1 MLFFLHPRPV
11 YGAQNA
17 DWLFKNWEGTTPPL
31 GWHDT
36 LCYLTLPLILIV
48 VQSISQ
54 KLITPQQDP
63 VNAISACTPVSSCL
77 HACSAFLGSSAPPLV
92 SHVPLLQETMDESQ
106 AASQQII
113 QYLPIMFGF
122 FALNVPSGLG
132 IYWVTNTLFS
142 TAATVLI
149 RKQVET
155 EMEAAGLSVAPAA
168 VASPGPSTSSSPTSF
183 SDMIEGPPS
192 ISADSTFTPLD
203 AEVVDSGLVDDLSVQ
218 GFGSAADGGGTPAS
232 SKPKKAKKSKKKKGK
247 K

>member
-1 MLFFLHPRPV
+1 
-11 YGAQNA
+11 
-17 DWLFKNWEGTTPPL
+17 
-31 GWHDT
+31 
-36 LCYLTLPLILIV
+36 
-48 VQSISQ
+48 
-54 KLITPQQDP
+54 
-63 VNAISACTPVSSCL
+63 
-77 HACSAFLGSSAPPLV
+77 
-92 SHVPLLQETMDESQ
+92 MDESQ

-232 SKPKKAKKSKKKKGK
+232 SKPKKAKKSKRKAKKAAKYAK
-247 K
+247 MVADRWTYVNQFQDEADLVYEMFTPTVQKSSLKASSLSWYPWMV